1 MKQRIGI
8 ATSGGDAPGM
18 NAAIRGAVRTA
29 IAKGAEPVGILRGYE
44 GLLQEEIA
52 PLAWRDV
59 GGIEV
64 RGGTILKTARFLPFF
79 EEPVQRKAAEILQRN
94 KIDALLVIG
103 GDGSMRGAAALEALG
118 IRTAIVPATIDNDM
132 PGTEDTIGYDT
143 AVNTALY
150 AIRKIRDTAS
160 AHERAAV
167 LEVMGHH
174 AGHIALAAGLAGGAE
189 WILVPEIP
197 FDEADIGDKL
207 LALTKAGRTNCILI
221 CAEGAAHAHELAAK
235 LSAQTGLE
243 ISATNLGYIQRGGAP
258 SAHDSILATTLAA
271 AATEKLLSGQSG
283 FLEGM
288 HQGNLRSISYQD
300 AFEEKRKLPRELWEM
315 AKEIGTGQ

>member
-1 MKQRIGI
+1 MKIGI
-8 ATSGGDAPGM
+8 LTSGGDAPGM
-18 NAAIRGAVRTA
+18 NAAIRSAVRAA
-29 IAKGAEPVGILRGYE
+29 IAKGAEPIGIFRGYE
-44 GLLQEEIA
+44 GLTKEEITT
-52 PLAWRDV
+52 LSWRDV

-64 RGGTILKTARFLPFF
+64 RGGTILKTARFLPFL
-79 EEPVQRKAAEILQRN
+79 EETMQQKAADILRKQN
-94 KIDALLVIG
+94 IDALLVIG
-103 GDGSMRGAAALEALG
+103 GDGSMRGAASLETRG
-118 IRTAIVPATIDNDM
+118 IPTAVVPATIDNDM

-143 AVNTALY
+143 AMNTALY

-189 WILVPEIP
+189 FILVPEIP
-197 FDEADIGDKL
+197 FHEKEIAEKL

-221 CAEGAAHAHELAAK
+221 CAEGAAHAHELAAR
-235 LSAQTGLE
+235 LSVETNLE

-271 AATEKLLSGQSG
+271 AATKSLLTGKHG
-283 FLEGM
+283 FLAGI
-288 HQGNLRSISYQD
+288 HQGNIQEISYEE
-300 AFEEKRKLPRELWEM
+300 AFTRKRTLPKELWDLGR
-315 AKEIGTGQ
+315 EIGTGR

>member
-1 MKQRIGI
+1 MKLGI
-8 ATSGGDAPGM
+8 LTSGGDAPGM
-18 NAAIRGAVRTA
+18 NAAIRSAVRTA
-29 IAKGAEPVGILRGYE
+29 IAKGAEPIGIFRGYE
-44 GLLQEEIA
+44 GVLQEEITS
-52 PLAWRDV
+52 LSWRDV

-64 RGGTILKTARFLPFF
+64 RGGTILKTARFLPFL
-79 EEPVQRKAAEILQRN
+79 EETVQQKAADILRKQ
-94 KIDALLVIG
+94 KIDTLLVIG
-103 GDGSMRGAAALEALG
+103 GDGSMRGAASLGALG
-118 IRTAIVPATIDNDM
+118 IPTAVVPATIDNDM

-189 WILVPEIP
+189 FILVPEIP
-197 FDEADIGDKL
+197 FDETETAEKL

-235 LSAQTGLE
+235 LSSKTGLE

-258 SAHDSILATTLAA
+258 SAHDAILATTLAA
-271 AATEKLLSGQSG
+271 AATNSLLKGKHG
-283 FLEGM
+283 FLTGIQ
-288 HQGNLRSISYQD
+288 QGSIKEISYD
-300 AFEEKRKLPRELWEM
+300 EAFTKKRMLPKELWELGR
-315 AKEIGTGQ
+315 EIGMGE

>member
-1 MKQRIGI
+1 MKIGI
-8 ATSGGDAPGM
+8 LTSGGDAPGM
-18 NAAIRGAVRTA
+18 NAAIRSAVRTA
-29 IAKGAEPVGILRGYE
+29 IAKSAEPIGIFRGYE
-44 GLLQEEIA
+44 GLLQEEITS
-52 PLAWRDV
+52 LFWRDV

-64 RGGTILKTARFLPFF
+64 RGGTILKTTRFLPFL
-79 EEPVQRKAAEILQRN
+79 EETVQQKAADILQ
-94 KIDALLVIG
+94 KHHIGALLVIG
-103 GDGSMRGAAALEALG
+103 GDGSMRGAASLEALG
-118 IRTAIVPATIDNDM
+118 VPTAVVPATIDNDM

-189 WILVPEIP
+189 FILVPEIP
-197 FDEADIGDKL
+197 FDETKIAEKL

-235 LSAQTGLE
+235 LSAETGLE

-271 AATEKLLSGQSG
+271 AATNSLLDGKHG
-283 FLEGM
+283 ILAGI
-288 HQGNLRSISYQD
+288 HQGNVKEISYD
-300 AFEEKRKLPRELWEM
+300 EAFAMKRMLPRALWELGR
-315 AKEIGTGQ
+315 KIGMGE

>member
-1 MKQRIGI
+1 MKLGI
-8 ATSGGDAPGM
+8 LTSGGDAPGM

-29 IAKGAEPVGILRGYE
+29 IAKGAEPIGIFRGYE
-44 GLLQEEIA
+44 GVLQEEITS
-52 PLAWRDV
+52 LSWRDV

-64 RGGTILKTARFLPFF
+64 RGGTILKTARFLPFL
-79 EEPVQRKAAEILQRN
+79 EETVQQKAADILRKQ

-118 IRTAIVPATIDNDM
+118 VPTAVVPATIDNDM

-189 WILVPEIP
+189 FILVPEIP
-197 FDEADIGDKL
+197 FDETETAEKL

-221 CAEGAAHAHELAAK
+221 CAEGAAHAHELASK
-235 LSAQTGLE
+235 LSAETGLE

-258 SAHDSILATTLAA
+258 SAHDSILATTLSA
-271 AATEKLLSGQSG
+271 AATDSLLAGKHG
-283 FLEGM
+283 FLASI
-288 HQGNLRSISYQD
+288 HRGNIKEISYED
-300 AFEEKRKLPRELWEM
+300 AFMMKRALPKDLW
-315 AKEIGTGQ
+315 ALGREIGMGE

>member
-1 MKQRIGI
+1 MKLGI
-8 ATSGGDAPGM
+8 LTSGGDAPGM
-18 NAAIRGAVRTA
+18 NAAIRSAVRTA
-29 IAKGAEPVGILRGYE
+29 IAKGAEPIGIFRGYE
-44 GLLQEEIA
+44 GVLQAEIT
-52 PLAWRDV
+52 PLFWRDV

-64 RGGTILKTARFLPFF
+64 RGGTILKTARFLPFL
-79 EEPVQRKAAEILQRN
+79 EETVQQKAADILRKQ

-118 IRTAIVPATIDNDM
+118 VPTAVVPATIDNDM

-189 WILVPEIP
+189 FILVPEIP
-197 FDEADIGDKL
+197 FDETETAEKL

-221 CAEGAAHAHELAAK
+221 CAEGAAHAHELASK
-235 LSAQTGLE
+235 LSAKTNLE

-271 AATEKLLSGQSG
+271 AATDSLLAGKHG
-283 FLEGM
+283 FLASI
-288 HQGNLRSISYQD
+288 HQGNVKEISYEE
-300 AFEEKRKLPRELWEM
+300 AFTMKRTLSKALW
-315 AKEIGTGQ
+315 ALGREIGMGE